1 MANINFKDRRIIEKL
16 FEMESGFV
24 LDFSNKT
31 FQDFFIDGLGI
42 DIYELKYEFKGE
54 SKANRLRSFW
64 EIESDYNVG
73 KSIELLAEYWLSL
86 IHNGIRDLHHTTEI
100 LHKESIEIAKGFKQG
115 NFVADIEVIR
125 ENDEDKDFSKLA
137 ITIKYH
143 IENNQPEVGLDRLHT
158 YFTKF
163 IRTLCETHKIEYKK
177 EESLN
182 AVFGKYVKFLKA
194 NARIESEMSER
205 ILKYSINIIESFN
218 DIRNN
223 RSYAHDN
230 PILNYDESILIFKS
244 ITSTI
249 KFIEIVEAKSNENKE
264 VGIKSADI
272 EGLPF

>member
-1 MANINFKDRRIIEKL
+1 L
-16 FEMESGFV
+16 S
-24 LDFSNKT
+24 
-31 FQDFFIDGLGI
+31 
-42 DIYELKYEFKGE
+42 
-54 SKANRLRSFW
+54 
-64 EIESDYNVG
+64 
-73 KSIELLAEYWLSL
+73 EYWLSL
-86 IHNGIRDLHHTTEI
+86 IHTGIRDLHHTTEN
-100 LHKESIEIAKGFKQG
+100 LHTESLEIAKRFKQG
-115 NFVADIEVIR
+115 SLVADIEVIR

-137 ITIKYH
+137 RTIRHH

-194 NARIESEMSER
+194 NRRIESEMSER
-205 ILKYSINIIESFN
+205 ILKYSITIIESFN

-249 KFIEIVEAKSNENKE
+249 KFIETVEAKSNENKE
-264 VGIKSADI
+264 SGIKSADI